1 MTPGL
6 IRQSRLTDGT
16 HKMSL
21 RELLTILGL
30 IVAVWLP
37 GAFIVSLR
45 GKRLRD
51 DPLEFSF
58 MGLAFGILIFGWLA
72 LLLAEV
78 GYFSLGRL
86 GALWGG
92 LLIVL
97 VTLNWYRYRRFRSNL
112 APASPWRFK
121 RWELAALALWLPVA
135 CWLFF
140 RPHEFIVGGAD
151 AGVYVNLG
159 ASIAQTGGILIH
171 DSLLADLDPALY
183 RALLRPLP
191 PSEMA
196 PFYIFPGF
204 FVPGTTDGLIIPQFY
219 PLHPVWQAIAY
230 ALGGVR
236 VELLMTPLWG
246 LLGALAVYF
255 TMRRLWGWR
264 AALLAIAALSVTA
277 LQAWFARYPTTEM
290 LTQYLLWTGAWALI
304 AWIDKQEPRGLWA
317 ALAGAALGQVFLTRI
332 DAYALLLAPVLVGL
346 WLRRTHDWRRPD
358 TWFFGLFTLLAA
370 HSLLHGALFSGPY
383 FYGLFGY
390 SFRLLARFT
399 GPLLGLG
406 GLILAAWALARLRPL
421 TFRRLSA
428 WIGARR
434 QTWAV
439 GAALLVVIAAVYGYF
454 VRPYLGEVRVS
465 AYWYGGG
472 AIPNLDHENL
482 LRLGWYLG
490 PAGIALSAAGT
501 GWLLIKEAN
510 RRTAFLL
517 GTGLFFSF
525 FYLWRIQAN
534 PHQIYTM
541 RRYVPV
547 VLPFFVMTATYLINW
562 FYAHVKSQKRW
573 WGVVGLTVVWL
584 SGIVWGARG
593 FVSQVDYRGLIG
605 QTAHFAA
612 ELPPRSVIIVGD
624 TSPVGIGDLLG
635 TPLRFLYGHD
645 VLSLRDPGALDR
657 ERFAR
662 TIQAW
667 QQAGRHVYWASVSG
681 GPQWPLAGSTLASP
695 ETYSFDTWVLENVYD
710 HKPTALAAIN
720 WRLSLAE
727 VRSDQ

>member
-1 MTPGL
+1 MP
-6 IRQSRLTDGT
+6 
-16 HKMSL
+16 KMSL
-21 RELLTILGL
+21 REPLAILGL
-30 IVAVWLP
+30 VGAVWLP
-37 GAFIVSLR
+37 GALLVSLR
-45 GKRLRD
+45 SKRLRD
-51 DPLEFSF
+51 DPLEFCF
-58 MGLAFGILIFGWLA
+58 AGLALGVLIFGWLA

-86 GALWGG
+86 GVLWGG

-97 VTLNWYRYRRFRSNL
+97 VTINWRRYRRSQMNMAL
-112 APASPWRFK
+112 AAPWRFN

-159 ASIAQTGGILIH
+159 ASIAKSGGILIR
-171 DSLLADLDPALY
+171 DPLLADLDPALY
-183 RALLRPLP
+183 SALLRPLP

-204 FVPGTTDGLIIPQFY
+204 FVPGAADGLIIPQFY
-219 PLHPVWQAIAY
+219 PLHPVWQAITY
-230 ALGGVR
+230 ALGGLR
-236 VELLMTPLWG
+236 AELLMTPLWG
-246 LLGALAVYF
+246 LFGALAVYF
-255 TMRRLWGWR
+255 TMRRLWGAR
-264 AALLAIAALSVTA
+264 AGLLALGALSVTA

-290 LTQYLLWTGAWALI
+290 LTQYLLWTGAWSLI
-304 AWIDKQEPRGLWA
+304 AWLDKREPRGLWA

-332 DAYALLLAPVLVGL
+332 DAYALLLAPVLIGL
-346 WLRRTHDWRRPD
+346 WLSITRDWRRQD
-358 TWFFGLFTLLAA
+358 GWFFGLFIVLAG

-390 SFRLLARFT
+390 SFRLIARFA
-399 GPLLGLG
+399 GPLLGLSA
-406 GLILAAWALARLRPL
+406 LILAAWMLARLRPQ

-428 WIGARR
+428 WVGDRR
-434 QTWAV
+434 QLWAV
-439 GAALLVVIAAVYGYF
+439 VAAFLVVAAAAYGYF
-454 VRPYLGEVRVS
+454 VRPYLGAVQVS

-472 AIPNLDHENL
+472 TIPNLDHENL

-490 PAGIALSAAGT
+490 PAGIALSAAGM
-501 GWLLIKEAN
+501 GWMLIKEAN

-547 VLPFFVMTATYLINW
+547 VLPFFVMTAAYFIHW
-562 FYAHVKSQKRW
+562 CYAHLKGQKRW
-573 WGVVGLTVVWL
+573 PVAIGLTAIWL

-605 QTAHFAA
+605 QLDRFTAT
-612 ELPPRSVIIVGD
+612 LPAHSILIFGD
-624 TSPVGIGDLLG
+624 NAPVGIGDGLG
-635 TPLRFLYGHD
+635 TPLRFIYGHD
-645 VLSLRDPGALDR
+645 ALTLRNSDTLNRAA
-657 ERFAR
+657 FAE
-662 TIQAW
+662 TIRGW
-667 QQAGRHVYWASVSG
+667 QRAGRRVYWAAVPDRSA
-681 GPQWPLAGSTLASP
+681 WPLSEAMLGPATMHSF
-695 ETYSFDTWVLENVYD
+695 ETMILEHAYVLNPDLVATEKWQFAISEINV
-710 HKPTALAAIN
+710 N
-720 WRLSLAE
+720 R
-727 VRSDQ
+727 